1 MVEPI
6 IWDGKTLQLLDQ
18 RKLPLIKEY
27 VICKTLD
34 EVCESIKNM
43 TVRGAPAIGV
53 TAAFGFYLGIREGLA
68 SELVAEKLIST
79 RPTAVNL
86 KWAVDRMMA
95 ALKNGWNLE
104 EKAKEIFSQDIS
116 INRKIGENGAK
127 LINSGFNIL
136 THCNAGA
143 LATAGYGTAVGV
155 IRAAHEQKK
164 DIHVYVDETR
174 PYLQGARLTA
184 FELNELGIKNTLI
197 CDNMAGYL
205 MSKSRIDFIV
215 VGADRIAKNGDVAN
229 KIGTYSLAVLASYH
243 GIPLYV
249 AAPFSTFD
257 PATETG
263 GMIRIE
269 ERDAKEIREIGGIK
283 IVEDTQKCFNPA
295 FDVTPAALVTGII
308 TELGI
313 FKPCELF
320 ESYNKFFG
328 GKR

>member
-1 MVEPI
+1 MIDPI
-6 IWDGKTLQLLDQ
+6 IWNGKTLQLLDQ
-18 RKLPLIKEY
+18 RKLPFIKEY

-34 EVCESIKNM
+34 EVCEAIKNM

-53 TAAFGFYLGIREGLA
+53 TAAFGFYLGVRDGL
-68 SELVAEKLIST
+68 SPKLVAEKLLST

-86 KWAVDRMMA
+86 KWAIDKMMA
-95 ALKNGWNLE
+95 TYKNGGDLE
-104 EKAKEIFSQDIS
+104 KKAREIFYQDKT

-127 LINSGFNIL
+127 LISSGYNIL

-155 IRAAHEQKK
+155 IRAAHEQRKE
-164 DIHVYVDETR
+164 IHVYVDETR
-174 PYLQGARLTA
+174 PYLQGARLTT

-205 MSKSRIDFIV
+205 MSKGRINFIV

-243 GIPLYV
+243 RIPLYV

-257 PATETG
+257 PSTETG
-263 GMIRIE
+263 DGIYIE
-269 ERDAKEIREIGGIK
+269 ERDESEIREIRGVK
-283 IVEDTQKCFNPA
+283 IVEDSQKCFNPA
-295 FDVTPAALVTGII
+295 FDVTPASLVSGVI
-308 TELGI
+308 TEEGV
-313 FKPCELF
+313 FSPGELF
-320 ESYNKFFG
+320 EYYNKFLG
-328 GKR
+328 G